1 MTYDFLRRPLKL
13 RHFLVLVFLT
23 PIIFF
28 VGIGILAVLEPSDVP
43 SLKEKPYECGR
54 FGDQKMRIDR
64 RYLFFASVEYQD
76 VNYWEKGS
84 NELHNTKGCN
94 DQIGNA
100 TFLVKWPEMHPSE
113 GFRLSSNQHSDIA
126 FTLSQ
131 RGTWKDEWG
140 DDKTFYD
147 YTPILKNYLSKRSGA
162 RKDFN
167 IKEINLEKKFNSR
180 LSLYEIDLGEHDNIS
195 KKIYW
200 QEENGKGI
208 SVVIACDSYPDD
220 ATACE
225 LNSHIPN
232 YGFNTSNL
240 DIDFHSKL
248 LPHWKKLQRDSLKLI
263 DSFQIEE
270 SQVNASS

>member
-1 MTYDFLRRPLKL
+1 MILDFLRRPLKL

-28 VGIGILAVLEPSDVP
+28 VSIGILAVLEPSDVP

-54 FGDQKMRIDR
+54 FGDKKMRIDR

-94 DQIGNA
+94 DQIANA

-131 RGTWKDEWG
+131 RGNWKDEWG

-180 LSLYEIDLGEHDNIS
+180 LSLYEIDLGEQDNIS

-200 QEENGKGI
+200 KEENGKGI
-208 SVVIACDSYPDD
+208 SVVIACSTYLSG

-225 LNSHIPN
+225 LNSHVPN

-240 DIDFHSKL
+240 DIDFHANL
-248 LPHWKKLQRDSLKLI
+248 LENWEKIQLDALNLI
-263 DSFQIEE
+263 SFYTIEK
-270 SQVNASS
+270 